1 MPLVPGPAICENCK
15 TARETVEMKLRCDL
29 CKSETNVRAE
39 ELGQLPINWPLCH
52 DEFKSLIRHTKCSI
66 CGDEREEYF
75 PNGRLPLDCLPGT
88 HDRRVFIGGNYLSIK
103 SIRDVKDAVYRL
115 NADFIPIL
123 PYDDFQ
129 IPPGQVYDTDLR
141 LLHNCKY
148 AIFEVTNPGG
158 ELFEIARCAEYKVN
172 TLLVYQ
178 ARGFTNAPPNVKTML
193 LESGPH
199 EHRSYLNE
207 RQLEH
212 IVDEFLRQKNPT
224 AWQRAVSLIG
234 YRLDEYSIHNKL
246 APNGESV
253 HTMKCTGLKVI
264 IPNLRLSE
272 IPFKATTTSGRILRS
287 SFHLNSTSNARW
299 CPDNAASGAR
309 AIVGVIRFDPAL
321 DSSSDLVTYEI
332 AYKTKDAYMLTKKQL
347 DEFIKNGTEAEDP
360 FLTSGRE
367 FASREITH
375 PVEKFKLRIEFPRQ
389 YPVNDPQPSV
399 YFGAERRT
407 EGLKI
412 PPDSFTFIDNNAI
425 LEVNRP
431 LIFHRY
437 AIAWEV
443 PTSLERA

>member
-1 MPLVPGPAICENCK
+1 MPLVPEPAICENCK
-15 TARETVEMKLRCDL
+15 TVRETVELKLRCDT
-29 CKSETNVRAE
+29 CKSEINVKAE
-39 ELGQLPINWPLCH
+39 ELDQLPINWPLCH

-66 CGDEREEYF
+66 CGDEQEEHF

-88 HDRRVFIGGNYLSIK
+88 RDRRVFIGGNYLLIK
-103 SIRDVKDAVYRL
+103 DIRDVKDAVYRL
-115 NADFIPIL
+115 KADFVPIL

-172 TLLVYQ
+172 TMLVYQ
-178 ARGFTNAPPNVKTML
+178 ARGFTDAPPNVKTML

-199 EHRSYLNE
+199 EHRSYLTTS
-207 RQLEH
+207 QLEQ
-212 IVDEFLRQKNPT
+212 IVDEFLRQKNPIE
-224 AWQRAVSLIG
+224 WHRAVSLIG
-234 YRLDEYSIHNKL
+234 YRVDEYSIHNKL
-246 APNGESV
+246 ASNGKSV
-253 HTMKCTGLKVI
+253 HRVHCAGLKVV
-264 IPNLRLSE
+264 IPDFKLSE
-272 IPFKATTTSGRILRS
+272 IPFKATISSGRILPG
-287 SFHLNSTSNARW
+287 SFHLNATSNVRW
-299 CPDNAASGAR
+299 CPDNAASGER
-309 AIVGVIRFDPAL
+309 AIAGVIRFEPAL
-321 DSSSDLVTYEI
+321 DNSSDMMQYEI
-332 AYKTKDAYMLTKKQL
+332 VYKTKDAYMLTKKQL
-347 DEFIKNGTEAEDP
+347 DELLKEGTEGDDP
-360 FLTSGRE
+360 FLTSGHE

-375 PVEKFKLRIEFPRQ
+375 PVERLRLRIEFPPK

-399 YFGAERRT
+399 YFGAEQRT

-425 LEVNRP
+425 LDVHRP